1 MSSKEV
7 LFMNKKIL
15 VINCGS
21 SSLKYSVYEM
31 PEQKL
36 VCAGIFESLD
46 SEKTGFYTYKIPDE
60 NGEMIKVFKDVPM
73 HPKTTHR
80 DTVVKMTQLLLDE
93 KTGVIKALSEIS
105 GVGHRVVQG
114 GDVFT
119 KSTLIDDDVLQGIR
133 DLIPL
138 APLHNPAHI
147 TGIEIC
153 NEVFGKDLPQVAVFD
168 NAFHSTMPAT
178 SYMYALPY
186 ELYEEHKIRKYGFH
200 GTSHRYVANR
210 VADIMNKPL
219 EEIKLITC
227 HLGNGCSITAIKD
240 GKVLDTSMG
249 FTPLDGFM
257 MGTRCGAI
265 DPSIVT
271 YLMEH
276 YKNLTP
282 KYIDNMMNKQSG
294 ILGISGVASDDRIV
308 AEAANESNERAKLA
322 RDMQWFQIRKFIGSY
337 VAAMNGV
344 DVIAFMG
351 GIGENCPELRED
363 VINNLSYFGIS
374 IDEKANVQ
382 RGKEI
387 EISTKDSTVKAFV
400 IPTNEELMIACD
412 TYNLI

>member
-1 MSSKEV
+1 MGK
-7 LFMNKKIL
+7 MIL

-21 SSLKYSVYEM
+21 SSLKYSVFEM
-31 PEQKL
+31 PEKKL
-36 VCAGIFESLD
+36 LCAGIFESLD
-46 SEKTGFYTYKIPDE
+46 SEKTGFYTYKIPDKK
-60 NGEMIKVFKDVPM
+60 GEMIKVFKDIPM

-80 DTVVKMTQLLLDE
+80 DAVVKMTELLLDE
-93 KTGVIKALSEIS
+93 KTGIIKELSEVS
-105 GVGHRVVQG
+105 AVGHRVVQG

-119 KSTLIDDDVLQGIR
+119 ESTLIDENVVEEIR
-133 DLIPL
+133 KLIPL

-153 NEVFGKDLPQVAVFD
+153 NEVFGKDIPQVAVFD

-178 SYMYALPY
+178 SYMYPIPY
-186 ELYEEHKIRKYGFH
+186 EFYEKDKIRKYGFH
-200 GTSHRYVANR
+200 GTSHRYVSRR
-210 VADIMNKPL
+210 VTDIMKKPL

-227 HLGNGCSITAIKD
+227 HLGNGCSIAAIKH
-240 GKVLDTSMG
+240 GKVLDTTMG

-271 YLMEH
+271 YLLDR

-282 KYIDNMMNKQSG
+282 KDIDNMMNKQSG

-308 AEAANESNERAKLA
+308 AEVAEAGNERAKLA
-322 RDMQWFQIRKFIGSY
+322 RDMQWYQIRKYIGSY
-337 VAAMNGV
+337 IAAMNGV
-344 DVIAFMG
+344 DAIAFMG

-363 VINNLSYFGIS
+363 VINNLSYLGITL
-374 IDEKANVQ
+374 DETANKQ

-387 EISTKDSTVKAFV
+387 EISTKDSKVKAFV

-412 TYNLI
+412 TYILLIV

>member
-1 MSSKEV
+1 MS
-7 LFMNKKIL
+7 KIL
-15 VINCGS
+15 VVNCGS

-36 VCAGIFESLD
+36 ICAGIFESLD
-46 SEKTGFYTYKIPDE
+46 SDKIATYTYKLPDE
-60 NGEMIKVFKDVPM
+60 EGKMKKVYDDIKM
-73 HPKTTHR
+73 HPKATHH
-80 DTVVKMTQLLLDE
+80 DAIIKMTELLLDE
-93 KTGVIKALSEIS
+93 ENGVIKNLCEIS
-105 GVGHRVVQG
+105 AVGHRVVQG

-119 KSTLIDDDVLQGIR
+119 ESTLIDDFVVKGIR

-147 TGIEIC
+147 TGIELC
-153 NEVFGKDLPQVAVFD
+153 REVFGKEIPQVAVFD
-168 NAFHSTMPAT
+168 NAFHSTMPET
-178 SYMYALPY
+178 SYVYALPY

-271 YLMEH
+271 YLMS
-276 YKNLTP
+276 
-282 KYIDNMMNKQSG
+282 KYNKEELDSIMNKQSG
-294 ILGISGVASDDRIV
+294 ILGISGVASDDRVV
-308 AEAANESNERAKLA
+308 AEAAKNGNERAKLA
-322 RDMQWFQIRKFIGSY
+322 RDMQWFQIRKYIGSY
-337 VAAMNGV
+337 IAAMNGIDAIV
-344 DVIAFMG
+344 FTG

-363 VINNLSYFGIS
+363 VINNLSYLGILL
-374 IDEKANVQ
+374 DKDANNQ

-387 EISTKDSTVKAFV
+387 EISTTDSKVKAFV
-400 IPTNEELMIACD
+400 IPTNEELMIARD
-412 TYNLI
+412 TFNLI

>member
-1 MSSKEV
+1 M
-7 LFMNKKIL
+7 KKIL
-15 VINCGS
+15 VVNCGS

-36 VCAGIFESLD
+36 ICAGIFESLD
-46 SEKTGFYTYKIPDE
+46 SDKTAIYTYKLPDE
-60 NGEMIKVFKDVPM
+60 EGKMKKVYDDVEM
-73 HPKTTHR
+73 HQKTTHHEAIL
-80 DTVVKMTQLLLDE
+80 KMTELLLDS
-93 KTGVIKALSEIS
+93 KTGVIKDLSEIS
-105 GVGHRVVQG
+105 AVGHRVVHG
-114 GDVFT
+114 GEVFT
-119 KSTLIDDDVLQGIR
+119 ESVLIDDNVVSGIR
-133 DLIPL
+133 NLIPL

-147 TGIEIC
+147 TGIELC
-153 NEVFGKDLPQVAVFD
+153 REVFGKELPQVAVFD

-186 ELYEEHKIRKYGFH
+186 KFYENDKIRKYGFH

-276 YKNLTP
+276 YENLAP
-282 KYIDNMMNKQSG
+282 KEIDNIMNKQSG
-294 ILGISGVASDDRIV
+294 VIGISGIGSDDRVV
-308 AEAANESNERAKLA
+308 AEAADNGNERAKLA
-322 RDMQWFQIRKFIGSY
+322 RDMQWYQIRKYIGSY
-337 VAAMNGV
+337 IAAMNGV
-344 DVIAFMG
+344 DAIAFMG

-363 VINNLSYFGIS
+363 VINNLSYLGIS
-374 IDEKANVQ
+374 LDKTENNQ

-387 EISTKDSTVKAFV
+387 EISTKNSNVKAFV

-412 TYNLI
+412 TFNLI

>member
-1 MSSKEV
+1 MS
-7 LFMNKKIL
+7 KIL
-15 VINCGS
+15 TVNCGS
-21 SSLKYSVYEM
+21 SSLKWSAYEM
-31 PEQKL
+31 PAQKL
-36 VCAGIFESLD
+36 ICTGIFESLD
-46 SEKTGFYTYKIPDE
+46 SDNTGFYTYKLPDE
-60 NGEMIKVFKDVPM
+60 EGKMQKVFEDVEM

-80 DTVVKMTQLLLDE
+80 DAIVKMTQLLLDD
-93 KTGVIKALSEIS
+93 KTGVIKDLSEIS
-105 GVGHRVVQG
+105 AVGHRVVQG

-119 KSTLIDDDVLQGIR
+119 ESTLIDDTVLNGIR

-147 TGIEIC
+147 IGIEIC

-271 YLMEH
+271 YLMNKHNKDEL
-276 YKNLTP
+276 NN
-282 KYIDNMMNKQSG
+282 IMNEQSG
-294 ILGISGVASDDRIV
+294 VLGISGVAFDDRIV
-308 AEAANESNERAKLA
+308 GEAANEGDERAKLA
-322 RDMQWFQIRKFIGSY
+322 RDMQWYQIRKYIGSY
-337 VAAMNGV
+337 IAAMNGV
-344 DVIAFMG
+344 DAIAFMG
-351 GIGENCPELRED
+351 GIGENSPELRED
-363 VINNLSYFGIS
+363 VINNLSYLGIS
-374 IDEKANVQ
+374 LDETTNKQ

-387 EISTKDSTVKAFV
+387 EISTKDSKVKVFV

-412 TYNLI
+412 TYDLL